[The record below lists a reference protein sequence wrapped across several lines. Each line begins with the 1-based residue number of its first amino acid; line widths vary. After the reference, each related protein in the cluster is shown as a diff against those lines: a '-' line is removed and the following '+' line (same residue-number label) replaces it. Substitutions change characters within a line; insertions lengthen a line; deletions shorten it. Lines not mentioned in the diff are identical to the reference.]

1 MLFHGVKFAL
11 EKNVSNHHVIQHGGF
26 YSSGLQYDSRFIDFS
41 SNVNPLGFP
50 SSITKMINKNK
61 SLLSVYPDPDSSK
74 LRDDLQKY
82 TGIKKNQI
90 IVGNGATEIIYN
102 FCKVF
107 LHKDSDVLIPIPTFG
122 EYEAASR
129 LSGSQITFFKTM
141 NLNKNTSEFQDLVTK
156 TNCIFVCN
164 PNNPTGVLLS
174 KNNLLKILESAYNK
188 SVIMFLDECFIEL
201 VPDSYESLVQH
212 LNEFDNLFILRSLT
226 KSFGLAG
233 LRIGYGLGNK
243 KIIDVLQRIKIPWN
257 VNGLA
262 QMAASDV
269 LSNASHLDKTRK
281 LIKKEL
287 KFLKDSIS
295 KINGFICYDS
305 STNFIL
311 IKSRINSKKIQEK
324 LIEKKILI
332 RDCSNFRGLDNKFMR
347 VAVRTHKENV
357 KLVQALEEI

>member
-1 MLFHGVKFAL
+1 MKFAL
-11 EKNVSNHHVIQHGGF
+11 ERNVSNHRVIQHGGF
-26 YSSGLQYDSRFIDFS
+26 YSSGLEYDSRFIDFS

-50 SSITKMINKNK
+50 SSITKIINKNR

-107 LHKDSDVLIPIPTFG
+107 LHKDNNVLIPVPTFG

-164 PNNPTGVLLS
+164 PNNPTGILIS

-188 SVIMFLDECFIEL
+188 SVLLFLDECFIEL
-201 VPDSYESLVQH
+201 VPDSNESLIQY
-212 LNEFDNLFILRSLT
+212 LEEFDNLFILRSLT

-243 KIIDVLQRIKIPWN
+243 KVIDVLQRIKIPWSI
-257 VNGLA
+257 NGLA
-262 QMAASDV
+262 QMAASEA
-269 LSNASHLDKTRK
+269 LSNMSHLNKTKK

-287 KFLKDSIS
+287 KFLKDSVS
-295 KINGFICYDS
+295 KISGFTCYDS

-311 IKSRINSKKIQEK
+311 IKSRINSKEIQEK
-324 LIEKKILI
+324 LIAKKILI
-332 RDCSNFRGLDNKFMR
+332 RDCSNFRGLDNKFIR
-347 VAVRTHKENV
+347 IAVRTHKENV
-357 KLVQALEEI
+357 KLVRALEEI

>member
-1 MLFHGVKFAL
+1 MVLHGVKFAI

-26 YSSGLQYDSRFIDFS
+26 YSHGLQYDSRFIDFS

-50 SSITKMINKNK
+50 SSITKIIHKNR
-61 SLLSVYPDPDSSK
+61 SFFSVYPDPNSSK

-107 LHKDSDVLIPIPTFG
+107 LHKNSNVLIPIPTFG

-129 LSGSQITFFKTM
+129 LSNSRITFFKTM
-141 NLNKNTSEFQDLVTK
+141 NLNKNISELHDLITK

-164 PNNPTGVLLS
+164 PNNPTGILTS

-188 SVIMFLDECFIEL
+188 SAFMFLDECFIEL
-201 VPDSYESLVQH
+201 VPDLNESLVH
-212 LNEFDNLFILRSLT
+212 YLKEFDNLFILRSLT

-243 KIIDVLQRIKIPWN
+243 KVIDVLQRVKIPWN
-257 VNGLA
+257 INGLA
-262 QMAASDV
+262 QMAASEA
-269 LSNASHLDKTRK
+269 LSKVTHLRETRK

-295 KINGFICYDS
+295 KINSFTCYDS

-311 IKSRINSKKIQEK
+311 IKSNMSSKKIQEK
-324 LIEKKILI
+324 LIAKKILI
-332 RDCSNFRGLDNKFMR
+332 RDCSNFRGLDNKFIR

-357 KLVQALEEI
+357 KLVRALEEI

>member
-1 MLFHGVKFAL
+1 MVFHGMKFSL
-11 EKNVSNHHVIQHGGF
+11 ERNVSNHRVIQHGGF
-26 YSSGLQYDSRFIDFS
+26 YSSGLQYNSRFLDFS

-50 SSITKMINKNK
+50 SSITKILNKNK
-61 SLLSVYPDPDSSK
+61 LLFSVYPDPDSSK

-90 IVGNGATEIIYN
+90 VVGNGATEIIYN

-107 LHKDSDVLIPIPTFG
+107 LHKDSNVLIPIPTFG

-129 LSGSQITFFKTM
+129 LSGARITFFKTM
-141 NLNKNTSEFQDLVTK
+141 NLNKNIAELRDLITK

-164 PNNPTGVLLS
+164 PNNPTGTLIS
-174 KNNLLKILESAYNK
+174 KNNLLKILEFAYSK
-188 SVIMFLDECFIEL
+188 SVLMFLDECFIEL
-201 VPDSYESLVQH
+201 VPDSNESLVH
-212 LNEFDNLFILRSLT
+212 YLKEFNNLFILRSLT

-262 QMAASDV
+262 QMAASEA
-269 LSNASHLDKTRK
+269 LSNVSHLNKTRK

-295 KINGFICYDS
+295 KINGFTCYDS

-311 IKSRINSKKIQEK
+311 IKSRMNSKKIQEK
-324 LIEKKILI
+324 LIEEKILI
-332 RDCSNFRGLDNKFMR
+332 RDCSNFRGLGNKFIR

-357 KLVQALEEI
+357 KLVRALE